1 MRRSRVKLRFNA
13 LLTASGLSGF
23 ILVLTFFFYDGP
35 IKAPAIMPT
44 AMATEDSIKTMLTAA
59 SSTPE
64 NRPPVFATHSQPE
77 WAQISLDQDLVKLK
91 VLKAPLTLAQT
102 TQKAGSEAFD
112 YAAYLYSQMAQEI
125 QDTELSTHLKRLSI
139 EAQAL
144 GQSLRQA
151 SQIRFDGPPS
161 NDMGHLQIRTAILD
175 HLNVLNQGALIT
187 ARYNQQGTLLNEE
200 QGSFSAGKGFTNY
213 LATLNQIKTHPA
225 AQQYPETLAL
235 ITQESELLGQL
246 SKNLTLRWESTME
259 CPHHCQDIATFMRI
273 YLRQGLPEQTLVSAR
288 L

>member
-1 MRRSRVKLRFNA
+1 MRRSRAKLRFNA
-13 LLTASGLSGF
+13 LLTASGLSGL

-35 IKAPAIMPT
+35 IKAPAILPT
-44 AMATEDSIKTMLTAA
+44 AMATEDPIEVMLTA
-59 SSTPE
+59 SLPSHD
-64 NRPPVFATHSQPE
+64 NRLPIFATHSQPE
-77 WAQISLDQDLVKLK
+77 WAQVSLDQDMVKLK
-91 VLKAPLTLAQT
+91 VLKTPLTLAQT

-125 QDTELSTHLKRLSI
+125 QNTELSSHLKRLSV

-151 SQIRFDGPPS
+151 SKIRFDGPPS
-161 NDMGHLQIRTAILD
+161 NDMGHLQIRTAILN

-187 ARYNQQGTLLNEE
+187 ARYNQQGALLNEE
-200 QGSFSAGKGFTNY
+200 QSIFSPGKGFTNY
-213 LATLNQIKTHPA
+213 LTTLNQIKSHPA
-225 AQQYPETLAL
+225 ASQYPETLAL
-235 ITQESELLGQL
+235 ISQESELLGQL
-246 SKNLTLRWESTME
+246 SKNLTLRWESTMQ
-259 CPHHCQDIATFMRI
+259 CPNHCQDIATFMRI